1 MLSAVFR
8 RVLAR
13 FDRFVFDGVPVTAT
27 ALPPPDL
34 PLPSAPVPAE
44 WVRAG
49 NPAASVQLL
58 TQSPDGGLLTGV
70 WECTPG
76 SFRWYFGCD
85 EVIVILAGRGRVR
98 VGAVEHQLTPG
109 TTVFFPVGTDSE
121 WEIHETLRKHFTHRH
136 PTPLIQRLLSAPDGT
151 A

>member
-13 FDRFVFDGVPVTAT
+13 FDRFVFGGVPVTAT

-98 VGAVEHQLTPG
+98 VG
-109 TTVFFPVGTDSE
+109 TDSE